1 MSKTY
6 KRYDDEFRASA
17 VLMLEAAG
25 YPNRKGA
32 LSQVAAHLGVPLST
46 LREWFTGAHN
56 PPPTKVRNEK
66 KRDFVADLQTLLGL
80 HIDAAGRV
88 VEDSGDLRA
97 IVTGIG
103 IIVDKIQLLTGNPT
117 ERQEVNVTDHR
128 ERVLAD
134 IARKAEHLAA
144 GEASE
149 IYPQPIG

>member
-56 PPPTKVRNEK
+56 PPPAKVRNEK
-66 KRDFVADLQTLLGL
+66 KRDFVIDLQNLLGL

-134 IARKAEHLAA
+134 IARKAEYLAT
-144 GEASE
+144 GEADSA
-149 IYPQPIG
+149 YPQPIA